1 MIKEL
6 KIKFIALSMTALFI
20 LLFVIVSG
28 MNLLSFNAVMV
39 EADQLLQVLSQNKGD
54 FPDFK
59 DDFPEKPNHQLPPHM
74 SPETPYESRYF
85 SVVINSNGEVYEIE
99 TGKII
104 TVDGEQ
110 AVEYARKAINDK
122 NGKGFVGNFRYKCTY
137 EQNATRIV
145 FLDCGRRLDAFYA
158 FLKASIA
165 MSLIGFG
172 VVFVI
177 MLVLSER
184 IIRPISESY
193 KKQKQF
199 ITDAGHEIKTPL
211 TIINANLDLLEM
223 EIGENESVEEIK
235 AQTKRLT
242 TLTNDL
248 VYLSR
253 IEEAGNDLIKVEF
266 PLSDLVFETV
276 STFKALAQTQN
287 KELIINIQPMISF
300 CGNNKAIEQL
310 ISILM
315 NNALKYSNEGGQIA
329 ISLIKNSKQIQLN
342 VFNTTKDFV
351 LQESLNYIFDRFY
364 RAESSRNSEKGGHGI
379 GLSVAK
385 AIVEAHN
392 GKIAAHTIDGYS
404 FNITVIFNQKM

>member
-1 MIKEL
+1 MIKRL
-6 KIKFIALSMTALFI
+6 KIKIIALSMTALFI
-20 LLFVIVSG
+20 LLFVIVAG
-28 MNLLSFNAVMV
+28 MNLLNFNSVMT

-59 DDFPEKPNHQLPPHM
+59 DEKPGKPDLLPPQM

-85 SVVINSNGEVYEIE
+85 SVVIDSKGDVYEIE
-99 TGKII
+99 TGRII
-104 TVDGEQ
+104 TVDEEK
-110 AVEYARKAINDK
+110 AVEYARKALNDK
-122 NGKGFVGNFRYKCTY
+122 NGKGFAGDFRYKCTW
-137 EQNATRIV
+137 EENLTRII
-145 FLDCGRRLDAFYA
+145 FLDCGRRLNAFYA
-158 FLKASIA
+158 FLRASIT
-165 MSLIGFG
+165 MSLIGFA

-177 MLVLSER
+177 MMVLSER
-184 IIRPISESY
+184 IVRPISESY
-193 KKQKQF
+193 KKQKRF

-235 AQTKRLT
+235 NQTKRLT
-242 TLTNDL
+242 SLTNDL
-248 VYLSR
+248 VYLSKM
-253 IEEAGNDLIKVEF
+253 EESENDLIKVEF

-300 CGNNKAIEQL
+300 SGNNKAIEQL

-315 NNALKYSNEGGQIA
+315 NNALRYSGECGKIA
-329 ISLIKNSKQIQLN
+329 VHLFENNKQIHLY
-342 VFNTTKDFV
+342 VFNTTKDYV
-351 LQESLNYIFDRFY
+351 APESLNCVFDRFY
-364 RAESSRNSEKGGHGI
+364 RADSSRNSENGGYGI

-392 GKIAAHTIDGYS
+392 GKIKAFSENGYS
-404 FNITVIFNQKM
+404 FNVEVIFNQ

>member
-1 MIKEL
+1 MIKKL

-20 LLFVIVSG
+20 LLFVIVAG
-28 MNLLSFNAVMV
+28 MNLLNFNSVMI
-39 EADQLLQVLSQNKGD
+39 EADQLLQVLSQNNGT

-59 DDFPEKPNHQLPPHM
+59 DKIPQKPEHQLPPHM

-85 SVVINSNGEVYEIE
+85 SVVISSSGEVYEIE

-104 TVDGEQ
+104 TVDREQ
-110 AVEYARKAINDK
+110 AVEYARKALNDK
-122 NGKGFVGNFRYKCTY
+122 NGKGFAGDFRYKCTR

-145 FLDCGRRLDAFYA
+145 FLDCGRRLNAFYA
-158 FLKASIA
+158 FLRASVT
-165 MSLIGFG
+165 MSLIGFA

-177 MLVLSER
+177 MAVLSER

-223 EIGENESVEEIK
+223 EIGGSESVDEIK
-235 AQTKRLT
+235 IQTKRLT
-242 TLTNDL
+242 ALTNDL
-248 VYLSR
+248 IYLSK

-276 STFKALAQTQN
+276 LNFKALAQTQN
-287 KELIINIQPMISF
+287 KKLILNVQPMISF
-300 CGNNKAIEQL
+300 CGNYKAMEQL
-310 ISILM
+310 ISIIM
-315 NNALKYSNEGGQIA
+315 DNALKYSNEGGHIA
-329 ISLIKNSKQIQLN
+329 VSLIKNSKQIQLN

-351 LQESLNYIFDRFY
+351 SSESLVYVFDRFY
-364 RAESSRNSEKGGHGI
+364 RADTSRNSENGGHGI

-392 GKIAAHTIDGYS
+392 GKIKAYTNDGYS
-404 FNITVIFNQKM
+404 FNIDVIFNQ

>member
-1 MIKEL
+1 MIKRL

-28 MNLLSFNAVMV
+28 MNLLNFNSVMI

-59 DDFPEKPNHQLPPHM
+59 DEFPEKPNHQLPPHM

-104 TVDGEQ
+104 TVDREQ
-110 AVEYARKAINDK
+110 AVEYAKKALNDK
-122 NGKGFVGNFRYKCTY
+122 NGKGFAGNFRYKCTY

-145 FLDCGRRLDAFYA
+145 FLDCGRRLDAFYT

-165 MSLIGFG
+165 MSLIGFA

-177 MLVLSER
+177 MAVLSER

-223 EIGENESVEEIK
+223 EFGENESLSDIRT
-235 AQTKRLT
+235 QTKRLT

-248 VYLSR
+248 VYLSK
-253 IEEAGNDLIKVEF
+253 IEEAGNNLIKVEF
-266 PLSDLVFETV
+266 PLSDLVSETV
-276 STFKALAQTQN
+276 SPFKALAQTQN
-287 KELIINIQPMISF
+287 KEIVLNIQPMIPF
-300 CGNNKAIEQL
+300 CGNDKAIEQL

-315 NNALKYSNEGGQIA
+315 NNALRYSNEGGWIDVG
-329 ISLIKNSKQIQLN
+329 LVKNNKQIQLN
-342 VFNTTKDFV
+342 VFNTTKDYV
-351 LQESLNYIFDRFY
+351 SPENLNCVFDRFY
-364 RAESSRNSEKGGHGI
+364 RTDNSRNSEKGGHGI

-385 AIVEAHN
+385 AIAETHKATVSAFSPN
-392 GKIAAHTIDGYS
+392 GKIL
-404 FNITVIFNQKM
+404 NISIIFR

>member
-1 MIKEL
+1 MIKNL

-20 LLFVIVSG
+20 LLFVIVAG
-28 MNLLSFNAVMV
+28 MNLLNFNSVMT

-59 DDFPEKPNHQLPPHM
+59 DSKPGKPDLLPPHM

-85 SVVINSNGEVYEIE
+85 SVVIDSNGEVYEIE
-99 TGKII
+99 TRKII
-104 TVDGEQ
+104 TVDHEK

-122 NGKGFVGNFRYKCTY
+122 NGKGFAGDFRYKCTR
-137 EQNATRIV
+137 EQNAIRII
-145 FLDCGRRLDAFYA
+145 FLDCGRRLNAFYA
-158 FLKASIA
+158 FLRASIT
-165 MSLIGFG
+165 MSLIGFA

-177 MLVLSER
+177 MVVLSER
-184 IIRPISESY
+184 IVRPISESY
-193 KKQKQF
+193 KKQKRF

-223 EIGENESVEEIK
+223 EIGENETVEEIK
-235 AQTKRLT
+235 SQTKRLT
-242 TLTNDL
+242 SLTNDL
-248 VYLSR
+248 VYLSKM
-253 IEEAGNDLIKVEF
+253 EESENYLIKVEF

-287 KELIINIQPMISF
+287 KELIINVQPMISF
-300 CGNNKAIEQL
+300 SGNNKAIEQL

-315 NNALKYSNEGGQIA
+315 NNALRYSGEHGKIA
-329 ISLIKNSKQIQLN
+329 VHLFENNKQIQLN
-342 VFNTTKDFV
+342 VFNTTKEYV
-351 LQESLNYIFDRFY
+351 SPESLNYVFDRFY
-364 RAESSRNSEKGGHGI
+364 RTDSSRNSEKGGFGI

-392 GKIAAHTIDGYS
+392 GKIRAYTNDGCS
-404 FNITVIFNQKM
+404 FNVEVVFNQ

>member
-1 MIKEL
+1 MIKRL

-20 LLFVIVSG
+20 LLFVTVSG
-28 MNLLSFNAVMV
+28 MNLLNFNSVMI

-59 DDFPEKPNHQLPPHM
+59 DEFPEKPNHQLPPHM

-104 TVDGEQ
+104 TVDREQ
-110 AVEYARKAINDK
+110 AVEYAKKALNDK
-122 NGKGFVGNFRYKCTY
+122 NGKGFAGNFRYKCTY

-145 FLDCGRRLDAFYA
+145 FLDCGRRLDAFYT

-165 MSLIGFG
+165 MSLIGFA

-177 MLVLSER
+177 MAVLSER

-223 EIGENESVEEIK
+223 EFGENESLSDIRT
-235 AQTKRLT
+235 QTKRLT

-248 VYLSR
+248 VYLSK

-266 PLSDLVFETV
+266 PLSDLVSETV
-276 STFKALAQTQN
+276 SPFKALAQTQN
-287 KELIINIQPMISF
+287 KEIVLNIQPMIPF
-300 CGNNKAIEQL
+300 CGNDKAIEQL

-315 NNALKYSNEGGQIA
+315 NNALRYSNEGGWIDVG
-329 ISLIKNSKQIQLN
+329 LVKNNKQIQLN
-342 VFNTTKDFV
+342 VFNTTKDYMSP
-351 LQESLNYIFDRFY
+351 ENLNYVFDRFY
-364 RAESSRNSEKGGHGI
+364 RTDNSRNSEKGGHGI

-392 GKIAAHTIDGYS
+392 GRIKAYSEDGYS
-404 FNITVIFNQKM
+404 FNIEVIFNQ